1 MQVQLLEELGELVR
15 RIRKCLLAVVRN
27 ILLHDDCSFLPHI
40 THLADIEWR
49 GPFSLWGLL

>member
-27 ILLHDDCSFLPHI
+27 ILLHDDCSFLPHV
-40 THLADIEWR
+40 THLADVEWR
-49 GPFSLWGLL
+49 GPFPLWGL